1 MRIITG
7 KARGRR
13 LETLPGLETRPTA
26 ERVKEALFSV
36 LQFEIEGRRV
46 LDLFA
51 GSGQLGIEALSRG
64 AQGCV
69 FVDSSREAA
78 EVIRRNLKAVGLTAN
93 TQVLCQDAAS
103 YLNRHGDRFDIAFLD
118 PPYASG
124 LLEATLRQVVPF
136 MNPGGVI
143 VCESDRDMELPERVG
158 DFVLAKL
165 YPYGRVRIWL
175 YRFDAA
181 GQKNPNEQGETSI

>member
-7 KARGRR
+7 QARGRR

-51 GSGQLGIEALSRG
+51 GSGQLGMEALSRG
-64 AQGCV
+64 AAGCV
-69 FVDSSREAA
+69 FVDSNRDAV
-78 EVIRRNLKAVGLTAN
+78 EVIRRNLKAAGLTAN

-103 YLNRHGDRFDIAFLD
+103 YLTRHGDRFDIAFLD
-118 PPYASG
+118 PPYAAG
-124 LLEATLRQVVPF
+124 LLEDSLRQVVPF

-143 VCESDRDMELPERVG
+143 ACESDRTLTLPDRVG
-158 DFVLAKL
+158 DFALARL

-175 YRFDAA
+175 YRYDNSPQAE
-181 GQKNPNEQGETSI
+181 KSE